1 MLMLPAGYDLRP
13 GYACVGLSCAH
24 RPQLPCWVGHNENA
38 DTGYQSCFV
47 DTQIGSSFG
56 APGPTKAAGNK
67 CHALE
72 IGGFLDR

>member
-13 GYACVGLSCAH
+13 TGHSYHVG
-24 RPQLPCWVGHNENA
+24 WVCHNENA

-56 APGPTKAAGNK
+56 APGPTIVAGHK
-67 CHALE
+67 CHVLE
-72 IGGFLDR
+72 IGGFLDG